1 MTKRIM
7 ILLGLL
13 LFSFSL
19 FSQEKEEK
27 EGKEENIEK
36 HKFVDFDFITPNNEA
51 LSLSSINTDYTLIY
65 FYNPE
70 CEVCSKI
77 KKRLSTN
84 EHLNLMIDKKLLTV
98 LAILPDVKKEYWLE
112 NTKFIPKNWLNGWIE
127 NDKLII
133 KAYLKTVPTFFLL
146 DKNRNILNN
155 SETKAIQNW
164 IDEERNHEDNDN

>member
-1 MTKRIM
+1 MNKRIM
-7 ILLGLL
+7 ILLSLL
-13 LFSFSL
+13 LFSFVG
-19 FSQEKEEK
+19 FAQEEKEEK
-27 EGKEENIEK
+27 IERNI
-36 HKFVDFDFITPNNEA
+36 FVDFDFITPKNEV

-77 KKRLSTN
+77 KTRLSKD
-84 EHLNLMIDKKLLTV
+84 EHLNLMIEKKLVTI

-112 NTKFIPKNWLNGWIE
+112 NSKFIPENWLNGWIE

-133 KAYLKTVPTFFLL
+133 KAYLKTVPTVFLL

-164 IDEERNHEDNDN
+164 INEERKNEDNDN

>member
-1 MTKRIM
+1 MSKRIM
-7 ILLGLL
+7 ILLSLL
-13 LFSFSL
+13 IFSFTL
-19 FSQEKEEK
+19 FSQEKEENK
-27 EGKEENIEK
+27 EKI
-36 HKFVDFDFITPNNEA
+36 KFVDFNFITPNEDI

-77 KKRLSTN
+77 KTRLSIN
-84 EHLNLMIDKKLLTV
+84 KNLNLMIEKKMVTV

-112 NTKFIPKNWLNGWIE
+112 NIKFIPKNWLNGWIE

-146 DKNRNILNN
+146 DKDRNIINN

-164 IDEERNHEDNDN
+164 INEERNNEDNDN

>member
-1 MTKRIM
+1 MNKRIM

-13 LFSFSL
+13 LFCFVG
-19 FSQEKEEK
+19 FSQENKE
-27 EGKEENIEK
+27 KEENKEK
-36 HKFVDFDFITPNNEA
+36 IKFVDFNFITPNEE
-51 LSLSSINTDYTLIY
+51 LFSLSSINTDYTLIY

-77 KKRLSTN
+77 KTRLSKN
-84 EHLNLMIDKKLLTV
+84 EHLNFMIEKKMVTV

-112 NTKFIPKNWLNGWIE
+112 NIKFIPNNWLNGWIE

-146 DKNRNILNN
+146 DKDRNIINN

-164 IDEERNHEDNDN
+164 INEERNNEDNDN